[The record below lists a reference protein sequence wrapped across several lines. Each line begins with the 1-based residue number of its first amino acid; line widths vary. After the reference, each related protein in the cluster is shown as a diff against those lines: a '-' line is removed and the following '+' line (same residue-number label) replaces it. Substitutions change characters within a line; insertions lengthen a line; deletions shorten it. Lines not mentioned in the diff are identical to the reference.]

1 MDKGNFK
8 QIDLLRKRRTSD
20 LLIDPYF
27 IDNNIYF
34 KKGIYAGLIL
44 IVITLFLGF
53 PFIFRTNFLE
63 SKKEKIK
70 IFSDEYDLLQKKLN
84 KESKE
89 LKSISDFNRNLK
101 NSIMNLSSSS
111 ALFQEIALIIPK
123 DIQLLE
129 FTTKGNKLSFTA
141 KLKNNS
147 YLETLNSFLI
157 NLDNSELVKFE
168 DIDLKEIKESKKNS
182 KNKSYKVTI
191 KTKVGNDFAKINE
204 NYLIKLGSF
213 GLFNRLNLLKNL
225 NETLN

>member
-213 GLFNRLNLLKNL
+213 GLFNRLNLLKIL